1 MKKFLSKEFI
11 IGLSVIVALLI
22 LFFGIDYLKG
32 INIFKPANFY
42 YVEYDN
48 VAGLETASPVTI
60 DGFKVGQVREIE
72 FNYENP
78 GKIKVL
84 LALDKKLHLP
94 IDSKAEISSTLLS
107 GAFISLHLGK
117 SKQMI
122 DIGGTLQPMAS
133 NDLMAS
139 LQNELMPKVGGVI
152 NRVDTLLLSL
162 TELLSDPALA
172 NTVSRLDGISNN
184 ILLASNGLNNTL
196 SRDLPR
202 IMGTAGRAATKID
215 TIAYNLAVL
224 SSQLKSLPIQNTMDN
239 VNGITQNLGT
249 VSQNL
254 SQFSSQL
261 NDKNSTIGMLTQDP
275 ELYYR
280 LNRVTADIDSLI
292 IDIKKNPKR
301 YISIKLL

>member
-1 MKKFLSKEFI
+1 MKKLISKEFI
-11 IGLSVIVALLI
+11 IGLCVIVALLI

-32 INIFKPANFY
+32 INLFKPANFY

-48 VAGLETASPVTI
+48 VSGLETAAPVTI
-60 DGFKVGQVREIE
+60 DGYKVGQVREIE
-72 FNYENP
+72 FNYEKP

-84 LALDKKLHLP
+84 LALDKKLRLP

-107 GAFISLHLGK
+107 GSFISLHLGH

-122 DIGGTLQPMAS
+122 DIGGSVSPMAS
-133 NDLMAS
+133 KDLMAS

-152 NRVDTLLLSL
+152 NRVDTLLYSL
-162 TELLSDPALA
+162 TTLLSDPAIA

-196 SRDLPR
+196 SGDLPR
-202 IMGTAGRAATKID
+202 IMNTAGHAATRID
-215 TIAYNLAVL
+215 TIAYNLAIL
-224 SSQLKSLPIQNTMDN
+224 SRQLKSLPIENTMDN
-239 VNGITQNLGT
+239 VNGI
-249 VSQNL
+249 SQNL
-254 SQFSSQL
+254 NTISQNLTQFSGQL
-261 NDKNSTIGMLTQDP
+261 NDKNSTLGMLTQDP
-275 ELYYR
+275 ELYHR
-280 LNRVTADIDSLI
+280 LNRVSADIDSLI